1 MSVSVYHVKMEVP
14 ATTLLMDTSA
24 VVLQATLE
32 YFAKQVIT
40 SLHYLIVILTGI
52 NKYTNNLT
60 SRNAFEV

>member
-32 YFAKQVIT
+32 YFVKQVIT
-40 SLHYLIVILTGI
+40 SLYYLIVILTGI
-52 NKYTNNLT
+52 
-60 SRNAFEV
+60 